1 MGNVNKYKDKLEV
14 GMVFKNYKAMCEHL
28 EEPVKTGGR
37 NRELQEIEWHEYF
50 NWNSEGHKRII
61 TEVIDKEYTKIV
73 NKRNTVFK
81 DSITTIVLNILYNSE
96 HNPYIRTKNGLNTS
110 IGITNSKFQEYYS
123 NGVARARYAK
133 ENNHLFFSV
142 DDFFTR
148 TASNNKNRLT
158 RVLDDLSKR
167 DFVTYKNSY
176 ILVNKSKNG
185 FDIYRQTTEE
195 EETTVR
201 DLRRKLLNE
210 MKMESLSDV
219 FKKGQQDIFYKKLNP
234 IISEKLEVDWYYPV
248 VSIAYNSKLVEDY
261 LIENDAVLSDEQL
274 SVEVRRLNDLTVD
287 RIIKLAQK
295 DKSKVKQHEDNAV
308 FTNMLLG
315 SPKEEKK
322 AIDEFGKD
330 IFKGLPDYTETT
342 MDLVNLTVKL
352 NDVKKKATDDDWT
365 SEIFSLEIMNPLDDI
380 EE

>member
-1 MGNVNKYKDKLEV
+1 MNKYKDKLKI
-14 GMVFKNYKAMCEHL
+14 GMVFKNYKATCEFL
-28 EEPVKTGGR
+28 EEPVKTGKSKR
-37 NRELQEIEWHEYF
+37 LQSTEWKKYF
-50 NWNSEGHKRII
+50 AWETDKQKYII

-81 DSITTIVLNILYNSE
+81 DSITTIVLNILYNSD
-96 HNPYIRTKNGLNTS
+96 HNPYIKTKNGLNTT
-110 IGITNSKFQEYYS
+110 IGITNSKFQEFYS

-176 ILVNKSKNG
+176 ILVNKGENG

-201 DLRRKLLNE
+201 DLRRRLLNE

-219 FKKGQQDIFYKKLNP
+219 FKKGQQDVFYKKLNP
-234 IISEKLEVDWYYPV
+234 IINEKLKVDWYYPV
-248 VSIAYNSKLVEDY
+248 VSIAYNAQLVEDY
-261 LIENDAVLSDEQL
+261 LIENDAILSNEQL
-274 SVEVRRLNDLTVD
+274 NVEVRRLNDLTVD

-295 DKSKVKQHEDNAV
+295 DKIKLIQHDDNAV
-308 FTNMLLG
+308 FTDMLLG
-315 SPKEEKK
+315 SVKEEKK
-322 AIDEFGKD
+322 AIRDYGKD

-342 MDLVNLTVKL
+342 MDLVNLTVKM
-352 NDVKKKATDDDWT
+352 NDVKKSTDDDWT
-365 SEIFSLEIMNPLDDI
+365 SEIFSITITNPLDDI